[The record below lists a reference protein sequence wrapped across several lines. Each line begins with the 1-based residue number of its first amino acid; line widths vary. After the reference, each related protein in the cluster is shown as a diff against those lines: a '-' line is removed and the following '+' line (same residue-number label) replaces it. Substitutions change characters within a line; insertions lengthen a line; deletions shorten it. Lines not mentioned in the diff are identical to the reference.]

1 MRKLKV
7 WHQIKSTIGDS
18 AMAKTGKVNQIADAK
33 KAKKQKAKPKK
44 KK

>member
-7 WHQIKSTIGDS
+7 WQQIKSTRGDS
-18 AMAKTGKVNQIADAK
+18 TMAKTGKVNQIADAK
-33 KAKKQKAKPKK
+33 KTKKQKAKPKK